1 MDCLIEVSQLW
12 TLDSAVYG
20 PCLVW
25 LLGQL
30 MQILGGLSAIY
41 KLHLQQRA
49 ACRLAGSSATVMLQ
63 RPAATSNARQQH
75 SVRLLL
81 RSASAEHPFAG
92 PKPPQLLSLN

>member
-49 ACRLAGSSATVMLQ
+49 ACRRGV
-63 RPAATSNARQQH
+63 
-75 SVRLLL
+75 
-81 RSASAEHPFAG
+81 
-92 PKPPQLLSLN
+92 

>member
-49 ACRLAGSSATVMLQ
+49 ACRLAGSSKCRWHSRHQ
-63 RPAATSNARQQH
+63 PPPPHRPAGHFLVLSPYMHAR
-75 SVRLLL
+75 L
-81 RSASAEHPFAG
+81 
-92 PKPPQLLSLN
+92 

>member
-49 ACRLAGSSATVMLQ
+49 ACRLAGSSICLLVGFPDMYGMA
-63 RPAATSNARQQH
+63 RPAQG
-75 SVRLLL
+75 RLWQ
-81 RSASAEHPFAG
+81 SQITE
-92 PKPPQLLSLN
+92 

>member
-49 ACRLAGSSATVMLQ
+49 ACRQ
-63 RPAATSNARQQH
+63 RGLG
-75 SVRLLL
+75 V
-81 RSASAEHPFAG
+81 E
-92 PKPPQLLSLN
+92 